1 MFESN
6 VYTTTHSVP
15 GHLTVSAPGS
25 SLFGLWW
32 VIFCLVLTPLL
43 YLAVARSVRRT
54 DAENRIKYPQ
64 LDLASSTASL
74 AKLRNISAV
83 LTLCVPVFF
92 YCIGYTSGSIDLD
105 RSTNQATMTGRMT
118 AFLPAQK
125 HSVDLSSI
133 NNAVLDEKPNSRRIR
148 LVVSRGR
155 DLAFPIWSSRAGQD
169 EAVEAIN
176 EFLRTDTGK

>member
-1 MFESN
+1 MLNYATS
-6 VYTTTHSVP
+6 P
-15 GHLTVSAPGS
+15 P
-25 SLFGLWW
+25 SL
-32 VIFCLVLTPLL
+32 P
-43 YLAVARSVRRT
+43 
-54 DAENRIKYPQ
+54 
-64 LDLASSTASL
+64 
-74 AKLRNISAV
+74 
-83 LTLCVPVFF
+83 
-92 YCIGYTSGSIDLD
+92 YTSGSIDLD